1 MSLFGNPGKTKE
13 EIKLQQFKEDLE
25 KVVSNLQEAIKI
37 APSRN
42 NINNLCAYTHSKLKN
57 YNEIFNDIS

>member
-42 NINNLCAYTHSKLKN
+42 NINNLCTYTHSKLKN
-57 YNEIFNDIS
+57 YNERFNDIS